1 MAELLSDES
10 IRHYV
15 NTGQFN
21 VVKLDNN
28 DEYNTLINSYP
39 KRWHNHIKQAFMFNC
54 KDMISELVKYKVK
67 ETAF

>member
-1 MAELLSDES
+1 MADYLSDES

-28 DEYNTLINSYP
+28 QEYNTLINSYP
-39 KRWHNHIKQAFMFNC
+39 SSWHNHIKQAFRFGC
-54 KDMISELVKYKVK
+54 TDMINELMLKVK
-67 ETAF
+67 ITV

>member
-1 MAELLSDES
+1 MADYLSDES

-28 DEYNTLINSYP
+28 KEYNTLINSYP
-39 KRWHNHIKQAFMFNC
+39 KRWHNHIKQAFRFGC
-54 KDMISELVKYKVK
+54 TDMINELMLKVK
-67 ETAF
+67 VTAL